1 MRCVP
6 GISEKTSGVP
16 EVGKAPVEG
25 GVGGVGYSPSSVG
38 LASVIDV
45 GDAGDSNVVH
55 TASAVSLGVSSI
67 DVKQI
72 EEKSDLISQATE
84 EKLDSENTSVQSAA
98 ETDGQS
104 VNSGSKVD
112 AETVEHPGD
121 WLTHTG
127 KRRASSNKRPP
138 TSRLAGGLSAAFTA
152 KDNSPEE
159 DTFLLD
165 EELET
170 SDRPTPKE
178 NLTVPKRSVVK

>member
-1 MRCVP
+1 VHCGP
-6 GISEKTSGVP
+6 DISEQTSGVP
-16 EVGKAPVEG
+16 EVGKAPAE
-25 GVGGVGYSPSSVG
+25 GVGGVGYSPPSVG

-55 TASAVSLGVSSI
+55 TASAMGLGVSSI
-67 DVKQI
+67 DANQI
-72 EEKSDLISQATE
+72 DEKSDVKVE
-84 EKLDSENTSVQSAA
+84 PKKDKVDSENTSVPGAV

-104 VNSGSKVD
+104 VSSGSKVD
-112 AETVEHPGD
+112 AETVEHAGD

-152 KDNSPEE
+152 KDSSPEE

-170 SDRPTPKE
+170 SDRSIPKD
-178 NLTVPKRSVVK
+178 NHTIPKRSVVK